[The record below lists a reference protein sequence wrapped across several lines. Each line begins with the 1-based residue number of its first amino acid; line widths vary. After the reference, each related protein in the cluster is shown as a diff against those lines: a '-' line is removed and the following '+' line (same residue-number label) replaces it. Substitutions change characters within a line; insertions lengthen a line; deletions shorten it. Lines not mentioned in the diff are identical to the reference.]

1 MMFKLFDRSQILD
14 DRDRHRIKHILNK
27 LITSIVNYEREQDFQ
42 LLEALAKRLLS
53 PENGRG
59 ENEEPIVL
67 TVLDQE
73 RLIKLRTLCK
83 RLKHYD
89 FIGKLL
95 STMFTR
101 EKSNELFLPPINKT
115 PPRTHLSSLSFDD
128 ARISLPLKKKPRISA
143 AQSPTSN
150 FVVYH

>member
-1 MMFKLFDRSQILD
+1 MNGNCSNHRSNQTNIFS
-14 DRDRHRIKHILNK
+14 KF
-27 LITSIVNYEREQDFQ
+27 SEQDFQ

-143 AQSPTSN
+143 AQSPTSVCPI
-150 FVVYH
+150 FHSRSSFKCV